1 MRSLSALILVLS
13 TAVAAAVAPNRVT
26 SVTATPIANKAIRLT
41 WQAPSTTGAP
51 AATGYKVL
59 RALTSDLTT
68 TTDLTPTP
76 ITQLT
81 FTDSSDALVA
91 GTSYSY
97 SIVALADGDAA
108 SPSDPVAAVPVDL
121 PGAPGN
127 LRVIKVTG
135 NSITLSWNAVNE
147 EGATYNVYRD
157 GDSDP
162 VGEDLTTTSF
172 TDSGLTP
179 ETEYSYVVTVVT
191 DGGESADSNEVTA
204 TTFGDG
210 TTKQAAFAK
219 RFRQIDIDASGLLS
233 FDEYLA
239 GHGARLAWV
248 VIAHRFEYSD
258 TDGSLDLSLAEYAKA
273 LKGRKFMSP
282 SKPRQFFLADLDSSG
297 ELDED
302 EYPLIRPARTKAA
315 ALEKS
320 FNKLDKDS
328 SGGISPA
335 ELKIR
340 NYAPPLE

>member
-1 MRSLSALILVLS
+1 MRSLAAIFLVLS
-13 TAVAAAVAPNRVT
+13 AAVASAVAPNQVT
-26 SVTATPIANKAIRLT
+26 TVTATPIANKAIRVT

-97 SIVALADGDAA
+97 SVVALNSGDAA
-108 SPSDPVAAVPVDL
+108 TPSTPVAAVPVDL
-121 PGAPGN
+121 PGAPAN

-135 NSITLSWNAVNE
+135 TTITLSWNPVNE
-147 EGATYNVYRD
+147 EGVTYNVYRD
-157 GDSDP
+157 GDNDP
-162 VGEDLTTTSF
+162 VGEDLTATNF

-179 ETEYSYVVTVVT
+179 ETEYTYVVTVVT
-191 DGGESADSNEVTA
+191 DGGESEDSNEVTA

-239 GHGARLAWV
+239 GHGGRLAWV

-258 TDGSLDLSLAEYAKA
+258 ADGSTDLSLAEYAKA
-273 LKGRKFMSP
+273 LKGRKFFAP
-282 SKPRQFFLADLDSSG
+282 SKPRQFFLADLDASG

-302 EYPLIRPARTKAA
+302 EYPLIRPARTKQAV
-315 ALEKS
+315 LDKT
-320 FNKLDKDS
+320 FNKLDKDH
-328 SGGISPA
+328 SGGISPI